1 MNKKNNQILILIAIF
16 IATFMTSVEV
26 TIVTT
31 ALPEIISA
39 LHGLAYQSWIMS
51 SYLLTT
57 AISTLIYGKLA
68 DTYGRKQLFQIG
80 VILFTIGSCLS
91 GFAPNIFFLIAARAL
106 QGCGAGAI
114 IPLTFTIIADLYSF
128 EKRAQILAFT
138 NTAWGLSAL
147 IGPLLGGF
155 LVDHLSWHW
164 VFFVNVP
171 LGILVWLLMAFFY
184 TDHYQRQAAAA
195 FDTVGCFWLAVSLTC
210 LLIGIQLLT
219 EQQLI
224 AGSIIFLAII
234 FSILFFKHEKKAA
247 NPLLS
252 LKIFKN
258 KTFNVQIATATILSG
273 ILICYQIY
281 FPIWLQSIYQIHA
294 TYAGL
299 VVTSSSLA
307 WLITSMLVGKLLAQF
322 SPRKIALTV
331 IFIQAISYLP
341 LLFISKSSAD
351 WIFYLIAVISGGG
364 MGIVITMNI
373 MLCQQLVKPDLVA
386 SASSLVTL
394 GRSLG
399 QTVMAG
405 VYGAV
410 FNAILKII
418 LPLKWQSA
426 ADQVVS
432 GNNLTLSTKT
442 VTTIEAALL
451 SALHTIFALVIL
463 LFAVAL
469 ICNWFDP
476 IHHKIS

>member
-1 MNKKNNQILILIAIF
+1 MNKKNNQTLILIAIF

-68 DTYGRKQLFQIG
+68 DTYGRKKLFQIG
-80 VILFTIGSCLS
+80 VILFTAGSCLS
-91 GFAPNIFFLIAARAL
+91 GFAPSIFFLIAARTI

-128 EKRAQILAFT
+128 KKRAQVLAFT

-147 IGPLLGGF
+147 IGPLLGGL
-155 LVDHLSWHW
+155 LVDRLSWHW

-171 LGILVWLLMAFFY
+171 LGILVWLLIVFFY
-184 TDHYQRQAAAA
+184 TDHYQGHATTTL
-195 FDTVGCFWLAVSLTC
+195 DTAGCFWLAASLTC
-210 LLIGIQLLT
+210 LLVGIQLLT
-219 EQQLI
+219 EQPLI
-224 AGSIIFLAII
+224 AELIIILAII
-234 FSILFFKHEKKAA
+234 FSILFFRHEKKVA

-258 KTFNVQIATATILSG
+258 KTFNIQIATATILSG

-294 TYAGL
+294 TQAGL
-299 VVTSSSLA
+299 VVTSSSIA
-307 WLITSMLVGKLLAQF
+307 WLITSMLVGKLLERF
-322 SPRKIALTV
+322 PPRKIALTV

-341 LLFISKSSAD
+341 LLFISKSSAY
-351 WIFYLIAVISGGG
+351 WIFYLVAAVSGGG

-373 MLCQQLVKPDLVA
+373 ILCQQLVDPNLIA
-386 SASSLVTL
+386 SATSLVTL

-410 FNAILKII
+410 FNASLKNM
-418 LPLKWQSA
+418 LPLKWQTA

-432 GNNLTLSTKT
+432 GSNLSLSLKA
-442 VTTIEAALL
+442 VTAIEAALL

-469 ICNWFDP
+469 ISNWFDP
-476 IHHKIS
+476 IRNKIS